1 MQRTLTRTPGFWIL
15 LIVSLAATGVGGW
28 LIAGQIGTMTST
40 LLDGTAT
47 GVEVYVGQ
55 SLVVVG
61 AAVLGA
67 GLIGL
72 LLALGLT
79 AARALVP
86 APAAAPVVVDGLA
99 EPSAPVGAT
108 DDTALLRSHDARAE
122 DAESAPDAHPVTS
135 DAHVTAAD
143 DRGHAATDAA
153 SVESTTDDPSST
165 PEAEA
170 QNGSSGSTATA
181 TNSSVR

>member
-86 APAAAPVVVDGLA
+86 APAAAPVLA
-99 EPSAPVGAT
+99 EGLTPAATPVDATEDAALFRSDEAAAADAPIASDARQVDSDTGAT
-108 DDTALLRSHDARAE
+108 VTDDQGRA
-122 DAESAPDAHPVTS
+122 T
-135 DAHVTAAD
+135 TGAA
-143 DRGHAATDAA
+143 GIG
-153 SVESTTDDPSST
+153 STTDDAAST
-165 PEAEA
+165 PESED